1 MSRDPLIERVSQLR
15 RVMLEADRHRLRYVD
30 LLSEIE
36 ARAIV
41 LRDQDGAPLIDAEGC
56 ATDFSETLDDVID
69 IAQHDTRSIQGL
81 EGLLSRSTF
90 NPHPPKRNL

>member
-1 MSRDPLIERVSQLR
+1 MTDAIRQLKSA
-15 RVMLEADRHRLRYVD
+15 MLEAERHRRRYLC

-56 ATDFSETLDDVID
+56 ATDFSQTLDDVID

-90 NPHPPKRNL
+90 NQSPKRNL